1 MQDQEIILDSSSEE
15 SIVGEQAK
23 KLFEICDKDDK
34 GYIDKSDLN
43 GLNEFVLLY
52 DIQEIQK
59 KVEESN
65 EKQITK
71 EQFTQIIRELVSNQN
86 NNYETASEADVP
98 LADYT
103 MPSILNPNGMS
114 LASEME
120 SVERTPYH
128 DPYMEELK
136 QQLAEQESRPRQ
148 DLQTIYEHPVRIKR
162 PQFRPMEPEA
172 CSGMSPVPRLA
183 SPQSLADELNEAE
196 KETEKQKKTDVDLRT
211 PDRIFK
217 VVFVGDSAVGKTAFL
232 HRFCYNRFKPLFN
245 ATIGVDFTVKT
256 ITVGERVVALQLW
269 DTAGQERF
277 RSITKQYF
285 RKADGV
291 LLLFDVTSEQSFL
304 NVRNWI
310 ESVRNGVEDSTV
322 LALVGNKVDLFGSD
336 SSRNTVYKAGKKLA
350 DEFDMPFYETSAYTG
365 YGVDYCMKSI
375 AERLQKREEQ
385 HLYDAL
391 MLEMEPTG
399 KKRSWC
405 CL

>member
-1 MQDQEIILDSSSEE
+1 
-15 SIVGEQAK
+15 
-23 KLFEICDKDDK
+23 
-34 GYIDKSDLN
+34 
-43 GLNEFVLLY
+43 
-52 DIQEIQK
+52 
-59 KVEESN
+59 
-65 EKQITK
+65 
-71 EQFTQIIRELVSNQN
+71 
-86 NNYETASEADVP
+86 
-98 LADYT
+98 
-103 MPSILNPNGMS
+103 
-114 LASEME
+114 ME

-128 DPYMEELK
+128 DPYMEELNSK
-136 QQLAEQESRPRQ
+136 HELDLLANVVRFRQQLAEQESRPRQ
-148 DLQTIYEHPVRIKR
+148 DLQTIYEHPVRIK
-162 PQFRPMEPEA
+162 
-172 CSGMSPVPRLA
+172 
-183 SPQSLADELNEAE
+183 ELNEAE

-269 DTAGQERF
+269 DTAGQER
-277 RSITKQYF
+277 
-285 RKADGV
+285 
-291 LLLFDVTSEQSFL
+291 
-304 NVRNWI
+304 
-310 ESVRNGVEDSTV
+310 
-322 LALVGNKVDLFGSD
+322 
-336 SSRNTVYKAGKKLA
+336 NTVYKAGKKLA

-365 YGVDYCMKSI
+365 YGIDYCMKSI